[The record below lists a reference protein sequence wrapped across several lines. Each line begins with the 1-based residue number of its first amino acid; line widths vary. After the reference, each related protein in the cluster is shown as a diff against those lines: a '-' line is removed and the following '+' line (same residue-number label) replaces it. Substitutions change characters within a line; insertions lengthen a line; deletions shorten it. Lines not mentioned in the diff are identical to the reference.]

1 MSSVPPKP
9 SSQYNITLSGKLLR
23 LLLFL
28 VITSL
33 TVSIFIYRDQLQSL
47 QQYGYFGT
55 FVVNLV
61 ASGTVLLPAP
71 GALFTYA
78 FGAVLSPPLVAL
90 ASATGASIGELSG
103 YAAGVSGQAVI
114 GNTKFYR
121 TFHGHMQ
128 KHSNLTGY
136 ILLIA
141 ATIPN
146 PFFDL
151 VGIAAGAL
159 RFPLVRF
166 LTLAFIGNL
175 IKMYAIASAG
185 YYSLQ
190 WLSP

>member
-1 MSSVPPKP
+1 MTSIPPNP
-9 SSQYNITLSGKLLR
+9 SNQINVTLSGKLLR

-28 VITSL
+28 AILGL
-33 TVSIFIYRDQLQSL
+33 TVSIFIYRDKLQHL
-47 QQYGYFGT
+47 QQYGYFGI

-121 TFHGHMQ
+121 TFHGLMQ
-128 KHSNLTGY
+128 KHSNFTGY
-136 ILLIA
+136 LLLIA

-159 RFPLVRF
+159 RYPLVRF
-166 LTLAFIGNL
+166 LTLTFAGNL

>member
-1 MSSVPPKP
+1 MTSIPPNP
-9 SSQYNITLSGKLLR
+9 SNQFNVTLPGKLLR

-28 VITSL
+28 AILGL
-33 TVSIFIYRDQLQSL
+33 TASIFIYRDKLQHL
-47 QQYGYFGT
+47 QQYGYFGI
-55 FVVNLV
+55 FIVNLV

-121 TFHGHMQ
+121 TFHGFMQ
-128 KHSNLTGY
+128 KHSNFTGY
-136 ILLIA
+136 LLLIA

-159 RFPLVRF
+159 RYPLVRF
-166 LTLAFIGNL
+166 LTLTFVGNL